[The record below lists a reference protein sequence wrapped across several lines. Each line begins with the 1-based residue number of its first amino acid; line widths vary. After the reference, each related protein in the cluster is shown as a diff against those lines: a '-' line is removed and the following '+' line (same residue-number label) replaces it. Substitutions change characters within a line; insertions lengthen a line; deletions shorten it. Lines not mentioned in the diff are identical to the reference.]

1 MSVPSACPDCG
12 YDRRGLEHGRAC
24 PECGGVPRADVVVVW
39 GRAAARHLTV
49 RPRWSTILIVGGIAL
64 VGYFGLIFWARSTGR
79 VYVEVAAS
87 LAMAVAGFGAVGLTA
102 LRARATGRRA
112 GGPVQLRL
120 SDEGYS
126 LRPGYG
132 PAAWRPWPR
141 RVRVRVGRD
150 VRDRATV
157 VAERPV
163 LWPVPGWRLTD
174 VLFAF
179 APDDGRAAAR
189 ELADE
194 VWWRAKDR
202 AA

>member
-12 YDRRGLEHGRAC
+12 YDRRGLGDGRAC

-39 GRAAARHLTV
+39 GRAAARHLTA
-49 RPRWSTILIVGGIAL
+49 RARGSTILIVGGIAL
-64 VGYFGLIFWARSTGR
+64 VGYFGLVFWARSTGR
-79 VYVEVAAS
+79 VYVEVAVS

-120 SDEGYS
+120 SDGGYS

-132 PAAWRPWPR
+132 PAVWWTWPR
-141 RVRVRVGRD
+141 RVRVRVDRGR
-150 VRDRATV
+150 RV

-163 LWPVPGWRLTD
+163 LWPVLGWRLTD
-174 VLFAF
+174 VFLAF
-179 APDDGRAAAR
+179 APEDGAAAAR
-189 ELADE
+189 ALADE